1 VTVIGLTPP
10 AAPSAPGLHVAVNPV
25 MAAPPFEAGAVK
37 AIVAWPA
44 PGVAAPMVG
53 APGTAGAMVIE
64 KFWVVVPPELVA
76 VTTPVKVPADVGVP
90 PRFGPLKVT
99 PGGNAPDVRLKV
111 GPGEPL
117 ATYTCAYAEPNV
129 PLGGAALVNAGPD
142 TGTTLT
148 VPDAA
153 PVPTALVAVTEQV
166 YDVPA
171 ARPVT
176 VTGDAAAV
184 PVKAPGLQVAVNPVI
199 AEPPFDAGG
208 VKLMEAWPLPGVAMP
223 MVGAP
228 GAVAAIAIEKFCVA
242 VPAELV
248 AVTTPVKVPLAF
260 GVPESVPADAFS
272 VRPPGNAPEVRLKV
286 GAGEPLAVKVCE

>member
-1 VTVIGLTPP
+1 MGFAHFAGADSGFAGVIRRRTGEPMVTVTNVATNRQRVTVSTREGLYT
-10 AAPSAPGLHVAVNPV
+10 APSLAPGEYRLDVELSGFKPV
-25 MAAPPFEAGAVK
+25 RREGIHLSTGEK
-37 AIVAWPA
+37 ARIDLGLV
-44 PGVAAPMVG
+44 VG
-53 APGTAGAMVIE
+53 
-64 KFWVVVPPELVA
+64 
-76 VTTPVKVPADVGVP
+76 DVH
-90 PRFGPLKVT
+90 
-99 PGGNAPDVRLKV
+99 
-111 GPGEPL
+111 
-117 ATYTCAYAEPNV
+117 
-129 PLGGAALVNAGPD
+129 
-142 TGTTLT
+142 
-148 VPDAA
+148 
-153 PVPTALVAVTEQV
+153 EQI
-166 YDVPA
+166 
-171 ARPVT
+171 T

-228 GAVAAIAIEKFCVA
+228 GAVAAITIEKFCVA